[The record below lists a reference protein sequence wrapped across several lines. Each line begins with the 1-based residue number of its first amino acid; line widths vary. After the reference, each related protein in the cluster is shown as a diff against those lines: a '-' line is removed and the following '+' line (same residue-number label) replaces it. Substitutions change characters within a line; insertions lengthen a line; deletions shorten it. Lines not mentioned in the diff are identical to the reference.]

1 MYTHLFYKDI
11 TEDVDSRFDT
21 LGYAK
26 EDASSLPIRRNKKII
41 ERQRKINLMVK
52 SLQGLLHCELNYK
65 HTRS

>member
-11 TEDVDSRFDT
+11 TEDVDSSFDT

-26 EDASSLPIRRNKKII
+26 EDVSSLPIRKDKKII
-41 ERQRKINLMVK
+41 ERQRKISLMVK
-52 SLQGLLHCELNYK
+52 SLQGLLRCELNYK